1 MPAGLNG
8 QNVLIHG
15 RKQATV
21 RQIHCMYPYI
31 LNMYFC
37 VFCIL
42 RHQMGS
48 SNNKI
53 LLPRGGSRTAATS
66 KMEHFVIIVK
76 AWKLLTIITK
86 RSTDRRNFLR
96 IPQNCSIINVLKT
109 YIGKKANIF
118 IVSQRYSDIYNIL
131 RSRFHITGKNSDVC
145 KTNFSNTPFKFAT
158 FGSVSST
165 LS

>member
-1 MPAGLNG
+1 MPAGLSG

-66 KMEHFVIIVK
+66 KMEHFVIIVNG
-76 AWKLLTIITK
+76 WKPLTVITK
-86 RSTDRRNFLR
+86 SSILNVAAVLDPPLH
-96 IPQNCSIINVLKT
+96 PAQNPFCSIS
-109 YIGKKANIF
+109 F
-118 IVSQRYSDIYNIL
+118 R
-131 RSRFHITGKNSDVC
+131 
-145 KTNFSNTPFKFAT
+145 KFPA
-158 FGSVSST
+158 VM
-165 LS
+165 